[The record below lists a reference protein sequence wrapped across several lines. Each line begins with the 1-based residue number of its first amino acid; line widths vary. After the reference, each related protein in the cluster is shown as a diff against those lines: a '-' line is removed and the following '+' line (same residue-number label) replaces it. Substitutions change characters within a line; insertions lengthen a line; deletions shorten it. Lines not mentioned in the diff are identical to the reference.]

1 MQKYNIEIVNPKTLE
16 LYEFKAILQHKSADF
31 AELIVPTPPEFSIN
45 PEHPDYTE
53 IAICRGCKRVSVT
66 EYIWD
71 SGDELFMPAYE
82 IDREW
87 EGELRSP
94 ITRVE

>member
-16 LYEFKAILQHKSADF
+16 LYEFKAVLTHKGTNF
-31 AELIVPTPPEFSIN
+31 AVLTVPTPPEFSIN

-53 IAICRGCKRVSVT
+53 ISICRGIKQVNVT

-71 SGDELFMPAYE
+71 SGDEIFMPGYE
-82 IDREW
+82 LDREW
-87 EGELRSP
+87 DGELRSP
-94 ITRVE
+94 ITKVE